1 MPPSAVPRLLK
12 TVEQLENERLDP
24 QEAFLLSR
32 INGEWDIAAIIA
44 VCPFREADSLRMIKR
59 LLDDGVVEII

>member
-1 MPPSAVPRLLK
+1 LK
-12 TVEQLENERLDP
+12 TVAQLEGEVLDP

-32 INGEWDIAAIIA
+32 INGEWDIGAIIS

-59 LLDDGVVEII
+59 MVDDGLVGIS